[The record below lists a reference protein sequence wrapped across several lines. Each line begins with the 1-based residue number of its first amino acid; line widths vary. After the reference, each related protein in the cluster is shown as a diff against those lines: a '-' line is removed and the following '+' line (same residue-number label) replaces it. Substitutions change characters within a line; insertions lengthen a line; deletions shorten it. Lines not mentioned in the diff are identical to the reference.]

1 MTSIS
6 IRERIDASVERA
18 LPGAEVT
25 QLKMGTMRAR
35 WDGGDRDI
43 LCSFVVL
50 AEDDRGLKVCWQGV
64 VRGRF
69 EEIGFII
76 GADVFWGHY
85 GGAAEPSYVER
96 CDKLDRV

>member
-18 LPGAEVT
+18 MPGAEVT
-25 QLKMGTMRAR
+25 RLQMGTMRAR
-35 WDGGDRDI
+35 WDGEDRDI
-43 LCSFVVL
+43 LSSFVVL
-50 AEDDRGLKVCWQGV
+50 AEDARGLKVCWQGV
-64 VRGRF
+64 VRARHT
-69 EEIGFII
+69 EIGFVI

-85 GGAAEPSYVER
+85 GAAAETSYVER